1 MRSPACG
8 SSKSVTTDRVAHDN
22 PQSIRLRLSRA
33 IVRWVLVDLGGLVL
47 LLLGG
52 LWLIAGL
59 QIVPGFPSS
68 GGQAWFCIALG
79 FALMLYAIVEILK
92 EVLTPRPRPT
102 GTSAAGRD

>member
-1 MRSPACG
+1 M
-8 SSKSVTTDRVAHDN
+8 TTNRVAHDN
-22 PQSIRLRLSRA
+22 PQALRLRLSRA

-52 LWLIAGL
+52 LWLVAGL

-92 EVLTPRPRPT
+92 EFLTHRPQPM
-102 GTSAAGRD
+102 GTSAAGKD